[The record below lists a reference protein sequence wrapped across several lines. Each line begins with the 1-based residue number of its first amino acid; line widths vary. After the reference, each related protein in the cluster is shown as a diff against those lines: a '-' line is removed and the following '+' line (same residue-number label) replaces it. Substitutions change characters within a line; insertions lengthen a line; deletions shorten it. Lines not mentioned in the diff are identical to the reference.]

1 MGISRGYVSK
11 PHGRCPVCG
20 SRSPKADILINNN
33 GRACLSDF
41 GFTTIATGQSI
52 DISSWVEGG
61 TYQWMSPELINPE
74 SCGLKKI
81 RPTKES
87 DCYALGMVVYEVLSG
102 RTPFAP
108 WKAILVVQKVP
119 QGERPRRPE
128 GEEGALF
135 TDSIWRMLELC
146 WKHQPDERISAE
158 VVLLCLEG
166 TPLLPLPPS
175 DVGEIAETDTN
186 GQSNAASRNSGMFS
200 LLHRTP
206 QAHHQIIILVGGS
219 EEGWVGKL
227 VRKAWE
233 KFKTIT

>member
-1 MGISRGYVSK
+1 MGIPKGYV
-11 PHGRCPVCG
+11 
-20 SRSPKADILINNN
+20 PKSHSHRPAYSLPCSQANVLIDHN
-33 GRACLSDF
+33 GRACLFNFSLV
-41 GFTTIATGQSI
+41 TMTVGQST
-52 DISSWVEGG
+52 DTSLLVKGG
-61 TYQWMSPELINPE
+61 TVQWMSPERINPE
-74 SCGLKKI
+74 RLGLKDG
-81 RPTKES
+81 RPTKAS

-227 VRKAWE
+227 VRKARE